1 LETVLMISS
10 DRIPNN
16 VDLAGN
22 KRLQRAL
29 EYWQPK
35 YLQWWRDMG
44 PQGFQDYHQVYLRTA
59 ISVDPRGWAHFEY
72 VKLPDYR
79 WGIFLAEPVADRR
92 IHFGQF
98 KGQPVWQEVPGE
110 FRNQLRRLIVTQ
122 GDTEPA
128 SVEQQRMLGHHCPSL
143 YDLRNLFQVNVEEG
157 RHLWAMVYLLH
168 SYFGRDGR
176 DEAEELLERQS
187 GNRDKPRMLE
197 AFNTPIETWLDF
209 FSFTMFTD
217 RDGKSQLLSLSESS
231 LDPLSRTTRFMLTE
245 ESHHMFV
252 GDTGLARII
261 ERTCQLMKESGF
273 SEDVRA
279 VGGIDLPMIQRH
291 INFWFSQ
298 SLDLHGSEVSSNA
311 ANYFTNGLK
320 GRAEEDKH
328 RDDHVLADDVYL
340 LDVIDDEGRSTKR
353 EVPMR
358 NALNEVLRDW
368 YVEDCRNGIERWN
381 KKIQSHGINF
391 EFYLPDRKFNRR
403 IGVFAGL
410 HFDPWGQ
417 PLSPGDWARRRTEWL
432 PTAADTEYLKSIQA
446 RPVYEPGKF
455 ANYIAPPLRGI
466 NQKPIDFE
474 YVRTEA

>member
-1 LETVLMISS
+1 MISAE
-10 DRIPNN
+10 RIPNN
-16 VDLAGN
+16 VGLQSD

-29 EYWQPK
+29 EHWQPK
-35 YLQWWRDMG
+35 FLQWWREMG

-59 ISVDPRGWAHFEY
+59 VSVDASGWAHFEY

-79 WGIFLAEPVADRR
+79 WGIFLAEPTHDRR
-92 IHFGQF
+92 INFGQF

-110 FRNQLRRLIVTQ
+110 FRNPLRRLIVTQ

-128 SVEQQRMLGHHCPSL
+128 SVEQQRRLGQCCPSL

-168 SYFGRDGR
+168 SHFGRDGR
-176 DEAEELLERQS
+176 DEAEQLLERHS
-187 GNRDKPRMLE
+187 GNVDKPRMLE

-209 FSFTMFTD
+209 FAFTMFTD

-252 GDTGLARII
+252 GDTGLGRII

-273 SEDVRA
+273 SEDVRTR
-279 VGGIDLPMIQRH
+279 GGIDLPTIQRH
-291 INFWFSQ
+291 VNFWFSQ
-298 SLDLHGSEVSSNA
+298 SLDLHGGEVSSNA

-320 GRAEEDKH
+320 GRAEESKH
-328 RDDHVLADDVYL
+328 DDDHVLAHDVYMMAL
-340 LDVIDDEGRSTKR
+340 VDQAGRTTKQ
-353 EVPMR
+353 EVPLR

-368 YVEDCRNGIERWN
+368 YVEDCRSGVERWN
-381 KKIQSHGINF
+381 KKIAGHGIDFRF
-391 EFYLPDRKFNRR
+391 ELPDRRFHRQ
-403 IGVFAGL
+403 IGVFSGL
-410 HFDPWGQ
+410 HFDPSGRQ
-417 PLSPGDWARRRTEWL
+417 LSADEWERRRSEWL
-432 PTAADTEYLKSIQA
+432 PSDGDTAYVKSLQA
-446 RPVYEPGKF
+446 APVYERGKF

-466 NQKPIDFE
+466 NHQAIDFE